1 MPRIKTRKAKHISLH
16 KKDKNTSRLEYLLN
30 NISNNRRGL
39 VKSDINLPARL
50 MVNERKSSRNTI
62 NIKPQIYSKS
72 ISSSFSSTMH
82 NGHIHSVGKEVI
94 NDSSKPY
101 IQIAELHNGH
111 LDKYIIPRNQSSK
124 PSNSSNPSKPISN
137 KKTKKIKK
145 TKISKKTKTS
155 KISKK

>member
-1 MPRIKTRKAKHISLH
+1 MPHIKTRKAKHIKSSH

-30 NISNNRRGL
+30 NISNNRSGL

-50 MVNERKSSRNTI
+50 MVNEKMKSSSNTI
-62 NIKPQIYSKS
+62 NLKPQIYSKS

-82 NGHIHSVGKEVI
+82 NGHMHSVGKEVI

-101 IQIAELHNGH
+101 IQVAELYNGH
-111 LDKYIIPRNQSSK
+111 LDKYMIPRNQSSIHSNNLS
-124 PSNSSNPSKPISN
+124 SNSNKPKISN
-137 KKTKKIKK
+137 KKTKK
-145 TKISKKTKTS
+145 TKKTKTS

>member
-1 MPRIKTRKAKHISLH
+1 MPRIKTRKAKHIKSSH

-50 MVNERKSSRNTI
+50 MVNEKMKSSSNTI
-62 NIKPQIYSKS
+62 NLKPQIYSKS

-82 NGHIHSVGKEVI
+82 NGHMHSVGKEVI
-94 NDSSKPY
+94 NDSTKHY
-101 IQIAELHNGH
+101 IQVAELHNGH
-111 LDKYIIPRNQSSK
+111 LDKYIIPRNQSSIHSNNLSRNPNK
-124 PSNSSNPSKPISN
+124 PRISN
-137 KKTKKIKK
+137 KKT
-145 TKISKKTKTS
+145 KKTKTS

>member
-1 MPRIKTRKAKHISLH
+1 MPHIKTRKAKHIKSSH

-50 MVNERKSSRNTI
+50 MANKKIKSSSNTI
-62 NIKPQIYSKS
+62 TIKPQIYSKS

-82 NGHIHSVGKEVI
+82 NGHMHSVGKEVI

-101 IQIAELHNGH
+101 IQVAELHNGH
-111 LDKYIIPRNQSSK
+111 LDKYMIPRNQSSIPIK
-124 PSNSSNPSKPISN
+124 PRKPISN
-137 KKTKKIKK
+137 KKIKK
-145 TKISKKTKTS
+145 TKISKITK
-155 KISKK
+155 K

>member
-50 MVNERKSSRNTI
+50 MVNEKMKSSSNTI
-62 NIKPQIYSKS
+62 TIKPQIYSKS

-101 IQIAELHNGH
+101 IQVAELHNGH
-111 LDKYIIPRNQSSK
+111 LDKYIIPRNQSSIPIK
-124 PSNSSNPSKPISN
+124 PRISN
-137 KKTKKIKK
+137 KKI
-145 TKISKKTKTS
+145 KKTKTS